1 METTPMFDLAVTC
14 GRFGHAHNG
23 HKSLWD
29 YGLMLCKRVYVIV
42 GSAQERDTLRNP
54 YPVETRIEVIQ
65 EIFPGAPKD
74 RLIIG
79 GLNDMTN
86 ELDITEE
93 WGKYLKAHIINKIHK
108 FPNLMIYG
116 NDEFRS
122 RWFAAED
129 LVNTAEIVLPRSTIP
144 ISGTMIRGMLVIGD
158 EAEWQKWTPDMI
170 HSMYPRLHAEL
181 MSVPVYKE
189 IYDQVRQ
196 YKIMDMDAFMKVYSV
211 YEAKDRE
218 QKLAAIAEAAK
229 Q

>member
-1 METTPMFDLAVTC
+1 METVPYFDLAVTC
-14 GRFGHAHNG
+14 GRFGHAHLG
-23 HKSLWD
+23 HTSLFD
-29 YGLMLCKRVYVIV
+29 YGLMLCKRIYVIV

-54 YPVETRIEVIQ
+54 YSVETRIDVIK
-65 EIFPGAPKD
+65 ECYPGVPAN

-86 ELDITEE
+86 ELDINEE
-93 WGKYLKAHIINKIHK
+93 WGRYLKAHIISKVHK

-122 RWFAAED
+122 KWFAAED

-144 ISGTMIRGMLVIGD
+144 ISGTMIRGMLVIND
-158 EAEWQKWTPDMI
+158 ESSWQKWTPQLI
-170 HSMYPRLHAEL
+170 HSMYPRLRDEL

-189 IYDQVRQ
+189 IYDKVRRANL
-196 YKIMDMDAFMKVYSV
+196 MDLDVFKKVYNE
-211 YEAKDRE
+211 YEEIDRQ
-218 QKLAAIAEAAK
+218 QKLAAIAAK